1 MSDILLQVNGLSKTY
16 ENGPRRITALSNISF
31 TLDRG
36 ETLGLAGASGCGKST
51 LARILMRLARP
62 DSGSITFMGQ
72 DWLSISPKA
81 LRAQRKHM
89 QMVFQDTVGAFN
101 PHATVSSAIGEP
113 LRIHNIV
120 SSGERD
126 KEINRLLDRV
136 GLPASYA
143 DRSIMALSGGQRQ
156 RVAIARALS
165 LNPALLVMDE
175 AVSALDVSVRS
186 RILQLLVEIQR
197 DTGIACIFVS
207 HELAV
212 IRAVCHRIAVMDKGH
227 IVESG
232 VTGKVIAAPQSS
244 AAKQL
249 IEAVPRLNIPHKDT
263 HNAQP

>member
-1 MSDILLQVNGLSKTY
+1 MSEPLLQVTGISKTY
-16 ENGPRRITALSNISF
+16 ENGPRRVTALSNISF
-31 TLDRG
+31 TLEKG

-51 LARILMRLARP
+51 LARILMRLVQP
-62 DSGSITFMGQ
+62 DSGSIRFQGQ
-72 DWLSISPKA
+72 DWLSLSPGT
-81 LRAQRKHM
+81 LRKQRKHM

-101 PHATVSSAIGEP
+101 PRATVLSAIGEP
-113 LRIHNIV
+113 LRIHDLV
-120 SSGERD
+120 PAVDRER
-126 KEINRLLDRV
+126 EIHRLLDRV

-143 DRSIMALSGGQRQ
+143 TRSVMALSGGQRQ

-165 LNPALLVMDE
+165 LRPDLLVMDE

-207 HELAV
+207 HDLAV
-212 IRAVCHRIAVMDKGH
+212 IRAVCHRIAVMEKGH

-232 VTGKVIAAPQSS
+232 TTGKVIASPQSA

-249 IEAVPRLNIPHKDT
+249 IEAVPRLAISHKDIS
-263 HNAQP
+263 NAEP